1 MSECKHRSPTP
12 IAHEFSRVDDR
23 RVVQVFSCAVHERC
37 TLLSE
42 AVADP
47 VLGNEFEIEGCEHL
61 GDKVRELPS
70 TCCSAGPIVIRACA
84 IFEECATMNPTPQVP
99 RACNR
104 CNRHSQRVR
113 LVAICDGCG
122 DRA

>member
-12 IAHEFSRVDDR
+12 IDHEFSRVDDR
-23 RVVQVFSCAVHERC
+23 RVVQVFGCGVHDRC
-37 TLLSE
+37 TLQDN

-47 VLGNEFEIEGCEHL
+47 VLGGEFEIEGCEHL

-84 IFEECATMNPTPQVP
+84 IFEECSTLNPTPQVP
-99 RACNR
+99 RSCNR

-113 LVAICDGCG
+113 LVAICDGCD